1 MSSIPPVLRAPARR
15 ATSAQGRRRRGRAL
29 LCWSAVAVII
39 MATLSVASPAQAATG
54 NRIVLGAVGDYQG
67 LARSTGA
74 PMAEHTYA
82 YFTGGVP
89 QADYITVRYSGLTW
103 RQVASAAPGSTVYNN
118 IVRWAQTIRSR
129 GPIMM
134 GYHHEP
140 EQKQNV
146 NTGSPSDFIA
156 AWRKV
161 VSIFNA
167 QGATNVTWIW
177 QMTPYA
183 FDVNSSDRRYAA
195 KWYPGDD
202 YVDVVG
208 SDAYAWGTCYG
219 MGNRGAW
226 RDLGAIVA
234 NSVAFARAH
243 GKKVSLPELGAA
255 PTSQRPGWLQNA
267 HQYLAANKSIFQ
279 SVFYFQVAPRG
290 GGCPWRLTTSAD
302 YSAYGAMARDTAN
315 FTS

>member
-1 MSSIPPVLRAPARR
+1 MPTIPPVLRAPARR
-15 ATSAQGRRRRGRAL
+15 ATSAQGRRRRGRTL
-29 LCWSAVAVII
+29 IVWSAMVAA
-39 MATLSVASPAQAATG
+39 MAATLAVASPAQASTTDH
-54 NRIVLGAVGDYQG
+54 IVLGAVGDYQG
-67 LARSTGA
+67 LSKSTGV
-74 PMAEHTYA
+74 PMADHTYA

-89 QADYITVRYSGLTW
+89 KADYITVRYSGVSW
-103 RQVASAAPGSTVYNN
+103 KQVASAAPGSTIYNN

-129 GPIMM
+129 GPVMM

-140 EQKQNV
+140 EQKQNL
-146 NTGSPSDFIA
+146 NTGSSSDFVA

-177 QMTPYA
+177 QMTDYA

-195 KWYPGDD
+195 KWYPGNS

-208 SDAYAWGTCYG
+208 VDSYEWGTCYG
-219 MGNRGAW
+219 RKGDW
-226 RDLGAIVA
+226 RNLSQIVQKG
-234 NSVAFARAH
+234 VAFAQAH
-243 GKKVSLPELGAA
+243 GKKVSIPELGAA
-255 PTSQRPGWLQNA
+255 PTSNRPTWLQNA
-267 HQYLAANKSIFQ
+267 HQYLAANKNIFQ

-290 GGCPWRLTTSAD
+290 GGCAWKLNTSGD
-302 YSAYGAMARDTAN
+302 YSAYGAMGRDTAN